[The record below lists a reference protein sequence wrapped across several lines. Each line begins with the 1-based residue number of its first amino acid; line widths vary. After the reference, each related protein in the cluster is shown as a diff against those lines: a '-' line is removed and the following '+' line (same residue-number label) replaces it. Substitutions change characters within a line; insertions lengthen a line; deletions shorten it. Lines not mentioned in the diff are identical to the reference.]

1 MFVSNVGGNSVSVF
15 NINNG
20 PPPASP
26 TVATGQHPFGMALDG
41 MGNFLFVANKVDN
54 NVSAFAVNSTS
65 GGLMSVNGSPFAA
78 GGSGPAGIVVV
89 AKQ

>member
-1 MFVSNVGGNSVSVF
+1 
-15 NINNG
+15 
-20 PPPASP
+20 
-26 TVATGQHPFGMALDG
+26 MALDG